1 MTVSG
6 WPAFR
11 YTADNDAEMVGF
23 PSVAAEAGRTSSAAM
38 RSTAGRMQKY
48 RVFMC
53 IRMCWA
59 DIPIIINAC
68 FQKMNIRNKGNDWR
82 VWKKPDPLRS
92 PEKGG

>member
-23 PSVAAEAGRTSSAAM
+23 PSVAADTGRTSSAAI

-68 FQKMNIRNKGNDWR
+68 FQKMNIRNNRTSRNADCAGNQN
-82 VWKKPDPLRS
+82 
-92 PEKGG
+92 PEKYIP